1 MRTISAAEV
10 HARLDYASVVEELRA
25 IYREGCD
32 IVDRIVF
39 SQPTGQGD
47 SSHFLLLPA
56 WQKDR
61 HIGVKL
67 VSVFPGNEAKGL
79 ASVLGTYVLI
89 DGTTGEPMACIDGTA
104 LTLRKTASNSAL
116 AATYLAREDS
126 ARLLMVGAGALA
138 PHMVRAQAAV
148 RPIREV
154 VIWNRTPERAAK
166 LAGSFAGSG
175 LEVRA
180 SEDLEAAAR
189 QADVITCATMAV
201 DPLIQGAWLRP
212 GSHVDLVGGYTPE
225 MREADDEAVRRARV
239 YVDTP
244 FVFDEC
250 GDIAQPIARGVIARE
265 DVVAD
270 LFALAQ
276 GEDPGRRSAE
286 EITLFKNGGGGIQDL
301 AAARLLVRRTA

>member
-1 MRTISAAEV
+1 MKTISADEV
-10 HARLDYASVVEELRA
+10 HAKLDYASVVEELRA

-39 SQPTGQGD
+39 SQPAAQGGT
-47 SSHFLLLPA
+47 SHFLLLPA

-89 DGTTGEPMACIDGTA
+89 DGSTGEPMACIDGTA

-126 ARLLMVGAGALA
+126 ARLVMVGAGALA
-138 PHMVRAQAAV
+138 PHMVRAHAAV
-148 RPIREV
+148 RPIGEV
-154 VIWNRTPERAAK
+154 LIWNRTPARARQLARS
-166 LAGSFAGSG
+166 LAGSGV
-175 LEVRA
+175 EVRA
-180 SEDLEAAAR
+180 IEDLEAAAR
-189 QADVITCATMAV
+189 EADVISCATMTV
-201 DPLIQGAWLRP
+201 EPLIHGAWLRP
-212 GSHVDLVGGYTPE
+212 GTHVDLVGGFRPE

-244 FVFDEC
+244 FVFEEC
-250 GDIAQPIARGVIARE
+250 GDISQPIARGVISRE
-265 DVVAD
+265 EVVAD
-270 LFALAQ
+270 LFALAR
-276 GEDPGRRSAE
+276 GEKPGRRSAE

-301 AAARLLVRRTA
+301 AAARLLVGRIA